1 MQHVTAHSTRRHQP
15 GIAGTVRQIGH
26 WVGVVRSAMTVARER
41 RMLLQLDDRMLKDI
55 GIGRSE
61 AFYEASKPFGDIPGR
76 CLTQY

>member
-1 MQHVTAHSTRRHQP
+1 M
-15 GIAGTVRQIGH
+15 
-26 WVGVVRSAMTVARER
+26 RSAMTVARER